1 MTSRKAT
8 VGQAT
13 VVGAAGFVG
22 ARLTERLTA
31 DGWDV
36 WAPAKGDPE
45 LLTRDLGTV
54 FYCAGLTADYDRR
67 PFDTVEAHASLVS
80 DLVRADRFARLVYC
94 SSTRLYDGQKKA
106 EVHEAEPL
114 VFDPA
119 DPRRVYDLS
128 KALGENLTLARTA
141 GRGAVARLSNVY
153 DWADGAP
160 GFLSEWL
167 IRARA
172 TRDLKLESSP
182 NIARDYIHLDD
193 TVEALIAI
201 ATKGASGGEGI
212 YNVAAGRLTTN
223 ADICRVFEA
232 AGFRVTFTGDAN
244 PPPPPNASAERLAG
258 LGVAAR
264 PVEDVVR
271 AYLEGLSA

>member
-1 MTSRKAT
+1 MAAGAAT
-8 VGQAT
+8 VGRAT

-22 ARLTERLTA
+22 ARLAARLKA
-31 DGWDV
+31 EGWDV
-36 WAPAKGDPE
+36 WAPAKGDAG

-67 PFDTVEAHASLVS
+67 PFDTVEAHATLVS
-80 DLVRADRFARLVYC
+80 RVIEAGRFERLVYC

-106 EVHEAEPL
+106 EVHEAEAL

-128 KALGENLTLARTA
+128 KALGENLTLTRAG

-153 DWADGAP
+153 DWEDGAP

-167 IRARA
+167 IEARRN
-172 TRDLKLESSP
+172 RDLVLQSSP

-193 TVEALIAI
+193 TVAALIAI
-201 ATKGASGGEGI
+201 ATRGEEI
-212 YNVAAGRLTTN
+212 YNVAAGRLSTN
-223 ADICRVFEA
+223 AEIARVFEA
-232 AGFRVTFTGDAN
+232 VGFWVKFTGDAN
-244 PPPPPNASAERLAG
+244 PPPPPNAAVERLAG
-258 LGVAAR
+258 LGVRAR
-264 PVEDVVR
+264 PVEDVVA
-271 AYLEGLSA
+271 AYLEGLPA

>member
-1 MTSRKAT
+1 MTADAQ
-8 VGQAT
+8 QAT
-13 VVGAAGFVG
+13 VLGAAGFVG
-22 ARLTERLTA
+22 ARLVQRLRA

-36 WAPAKGDPE
+36 WAPAKGAPD
-45 LLTRDLGTV
+45 LLDRDLGTV

-67 PFDTVEAHASLVS
+67 PFDTVEAHATLVS
-80 DLVRADRFARLVYC
+80 RLIEADRFTRLVYC
-94 SSTRLYDGQKKA
+94 SSTRLYDGQRKPEA
-106 EVHEAEPL
+106 HEAEPL
-114 VFDPA
+114 VLDPA

-128 KALGENLTLARTA
+128 KALGENLTLARTG

-167 IRARA
+167 IRAR
-172 TRDLKLESSP
+172 TSRDLTLESSP

-193 TVEALIAI
+193 TVAALIAI
-201 ATKGASGGEGI
+201 AERGASGGEGI

-223 ADICRVFEA
+223 ADLCRVFEA
-232 AGFRVTFTGDAN
+232 CGFRVAFTGQAN

-264 PVEDVVR
+264 PVEEVVR
-271 AYLEGLSA
+271 AYLEGLNP